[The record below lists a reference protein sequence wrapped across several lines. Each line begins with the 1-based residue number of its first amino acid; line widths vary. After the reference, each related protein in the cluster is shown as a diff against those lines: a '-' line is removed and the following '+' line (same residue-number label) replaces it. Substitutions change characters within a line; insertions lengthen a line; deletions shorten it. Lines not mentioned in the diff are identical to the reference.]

1 MSKESLKLK
10 LKEFEEMKFPSEPEN
25 LDVIAEL
32 DTTGDGITGNIEA
45 FLAGNSSDIHPLHY
59 FEYIKKQL
67 SNYEPVNNEDAE
79 NYEYFKKYFN
89 QIGELVGLLQDE
101 INK

>member
-45 FLAGNSSDIHPLHY
+45 FWQVIRLTFILCIILNIS
-59 FEYIKKQL
+59 K
-67 SNYEPVNNEDAE
+67 NNCLTM
-79 NYEYFKKYFN
+79 N
-89 QIGELVGLLQDE
+89 L
-101 INK
+101 